1 MSIATQLVAAGMRP
15 EAAERKS
22 QVFESADDAHTSMQ
36 PESAE
41 VRRFW
46 VPGRIEVL
54 GKHTDYAGG
63 RSLLCTVERGF
74 CVTASR
80 RGDDLIR
87 VRDAVTRA
95 QVEVSASHTDAPT
108 PGHWSNYVQTVVR
121 RLARDFPPLT
131 GADIAFASDLPL
143 AAGVSSS
150 SALVIAMF
158 LAIASASDLENRAVF
173 RRVVPDQDALAG
185 YLGAVENG
193 LPFGDLEGHHGV
205 GTFGGSEDHTAI
217 LRARAGGLVQY
228 RFCPVVFENS
238 VPLPS
243 DHAFVIASS
252 GIRAE
257 KAGAAL
263 QAYNRLSL
271 LSRAALERWN
281 TLTERHHSS
290 LGEAIGACGNEVI
303 RVLRGDSAELAERAE
318 QFLIESETIIPAC
331 ARALVAGDAD
341 AFGLLVDQSM
351 HNAVTMLHNQV
362 PATIFLAERARA
374 LGATAASAFGAG
386 FGGSVWALTSTSEAS
401 ALCEALKAEYA
412 ARFPEHDA
420 ESEFFVTSAGTP
432 AVMLAS
438 AAS

>member
-1 MSIATQLVAAGMRP
+1 MAAGMQP
-15 EAAERKS
+15 DAAERKS
-22 QVFESADDAHTSMQ
+22 RLFDAADDAHASMQ
-36 PESAE
+36 PESSDMQ
-41 VRRFW
+41 RFW

-63 RSLLCTVERGF
+63 RSLLCAVERGF
-74 CVTASR
+74 GVAASR
-80 RGDDLIR
+80 RGDDLVR
-87 VRDAVTRA
+87 VRDAITGV
-95 QVEVSASHTDAPT
+95 QVEISVSDTDAPT

-121 RLARDFPPLT
+121 RIARDFPPLT

-158 LAIASASDLENRAVF
+158 FAISSANDLEARDAF
-173 RRVVPDQDALAG
+173 RRVVGNDDALAG

-193 LPFGDLEGHHGV
+193 LPFGDLDGHHGV

-217 LRARAGGLVQY
+217 LRGRAGSLVQY

-238 VPLPS
+238 VPLPT

-281 TLTERHHSS
+281 VLAGRHDSS
-290 LGEAIGACGNEVI
+290 LGEAIASRGEGVV
-303 RVLRGDSAELAERAE
+303 RVLRADSAELAERAE
-318 QFLIESETIIPAC
+318 QFLIECETIIPSC
-331 ARALVAGDAD
+331 ARALASGDIR
-341 AFGLLVDQSM
+341 AFGALVDRSM
-351 HNAVTMLHNQV
+351 SNAVRMLHNQV
-362 PATIFLAERARA
+362 PATIFLAERART
-374 LGATAASAFGAG
+374 LGAVAASAFGAG
-386 FGGSVWALTSTSEAS
+386 FGGSVWALTSMSKASELCD
-401 ALCEALKAEYA
+401 ALEAEYV
-412 ARFPEHDA
+412 ARFPEHGA
-420 ESEFFVTSAGTP
+420 ESEFFVTSASIP
-432 AVMLAS
+432 ALRLTS
-438 AAS
+438 C

>member
-1 MSIATQLVAAGMRP
+1 MRP
-15 EAAERKS
+15 EAAERKA
-22 QVFESADDAHTSMQ
+22 QLFEEGDDAHASMQ
-36 PESAE
+36 PQSSHA
-41 VRRFW
+41 RRFW

-63 RSLLCTVERGF
+63 RSLLCAVERGF
-74 CVTASR
+74 CVTATR
-80 RGDDLIR
+80 RSDDLIR
-87 VRDAVTRA
+87 VRDAITGV
-95 QVEVSASHTDAPT
+95 QVEVSVSDTEAPT

-121 RLARDFPPLT
+121 RVARDFPPLT

-158 LAIASASDLENRAVF
+158 LAIASANDLEHRDAF
-173 RRVVPDQDALAG
+173 RHTVRDEDALAG

-193 LPFGDLEGHHGV
+193 LPFGDLQGHHGV

-217 LRARAGGLVQY
+217 LRGRAGSLVQY
-228 RFCPVVFENS
+228 RFCPVLFES
-238 VPLPS
+238 TVPLAS

-281 TLTERHHSS
+281 ALASRRDSS
-290 LGEAIGACGNEVI
+290 LGQAVALCGDDVI
-303 RVLRGDSAELAERAE
+303 RVLRGESPELAERAE

-331 ARALVAGDAD
+331 ARALNAGDVD
-341 AFGLLVDQSM
+341 AFGALVDQSM
-351 HNAVTMLHNQV
+351 SNAVRMLHNQV
-362 PATIFLAERARA
+362 PATIFLAERARS
-374 LGATAASAFGAG
+374 LGAVAASAFGAG
-386 FGGSVWALTSTSEAS
+386 FGGSVWALTSTRNASE
-401 ALCEALKAEYA
+401 LCEALRTDYS
-412 ARFPEHDA
+412 ARFPEHASDA
-420 ESEFFVTSAGTP
+420 EFFVTSAGTA
-432 AVMLAS
+432 AVSLAS
-438 AAS
+438 ATS